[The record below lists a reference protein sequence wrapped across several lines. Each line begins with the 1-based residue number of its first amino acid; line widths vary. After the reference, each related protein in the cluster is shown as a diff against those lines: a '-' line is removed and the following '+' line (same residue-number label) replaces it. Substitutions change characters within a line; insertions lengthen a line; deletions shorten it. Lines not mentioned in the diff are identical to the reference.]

1 MTDEDP
7 RDRSSSQERIRD
19 HCTFCTCRNHPT
31 LLGKSKNYVLI
42 ITCSFCSVSALVDRL
57 EDREPSIDRPIEM
70 GEHFAAASS
79 LALVLNFL
87 LLWVAA
93 PGGIAGRTEDGLSL
107 QWEKAPPPPP
117 MREVELGV
125 VRLKRGAKRY
135 GHDSFTVHH
144 TRE

>member
-1 MTDEDP
+1 
-7 RDRSSSQERIRD
+7 
-19 HCTFCTCRNHPT
+19 
-31 LLGKSKNYVLI
+31 
-42 ITCSFCSVSALVDRL
+42 
-57 EDREPSIDRPIEM
+57 M
-70 GEHFAAASS
+70 GEHFAAASC

-93 PGGIAGRTEDGLSL
+93 PPGIAAGRTEDALSL
-107 QWEKAPPPPP
+107 QWEKAPPPPPP

-135 GHDSFTVHH
+135 GHSSFTVHH

>member
-1 MTDEDP
+1 
-7 RDRSSSQERIRD
+7 
-19 HCTFCTCRNHPT
+19 
-31 LLGKSKNYVLI
+31 
-42 ITCSFCSVSALVDRL
+42 
-57 EDREPSIDRPIEM
+57 M
-70 GEHFAAASS
+70 GEHFAAASC

-93 PGGIAGRTEDGLSL
+93 PGIAGRTEDGLSL
-107 QWEKAPPPPP
+107 QWEKAPPPPPPP

-135 GHDSFTVHH
+135 GHNSFTVHH